1 MRSVPLIIIYMKSRR
16 MRYARRAA
24 FMTWVTKSE
33 DNLGYVG
40 VHETAILKLFRR
52 QFTFAAVDRIQVT
65 DHNVQL

>member
-1 MRSVPLIIIYMKSRR
+1 